1 MPTTALPTITE
12 NGLAYAA
19 RGTVASQTGGLD
31 QSMTTQRLE
40 QEQMLHAIFKD
51 LRFYEE
57 QWMETVDIPE
67 KMNELVYWEI
77 EVRQPGN
84 AVYEIDEMG
93 LTKAGFDSVGAA
105 IGAGLE
111 VKGMTIGQDSVQ
123 ASPHRYASIYY
134 YTVLGESVSKRDPV
148 VRGENEMGKVIA
160 EQLDQ
165 LVRGAFDAYAQDIY
179 PRAGLVTDA
188 GIAATDFLTYEFLI
202 KLEVYVLSEGLNPP
216 GGSQR
221 YPAIMSLDGQAG
233 LLLDATTK
241 AILSNTAARGSPM
254 ASVFEAGYLGS
265 LRCFDFYTSN
275 RIKAIAGT
283 GGVFFGRGYVF
294 TKESLASLAMES
306 DAYGQRAK
314 PSNSPGAGAGGRAW
328 RDEMPRPVKVMRHEP
343 GSGALGRDPFMNR
356 AAIAEVH
363 TLGIFCLRKGFLI
376 RFMYA
381 VSPASTTQLGIKA
394 EAAGKP
400 GTGDSTHNAT
410 FAGFTT

>member
-1 MPTTALPTITE
+1 MPTTALPTVTGPDAMTY
-12 NGLAYAA
+12 NA

-84 AVYEIDEMG
+84 AVFEIDEQG
-93 LTKAGFDSVGAA
+93 LTKAGFDSTGAA
-105 IGAGLE
+105 IAAGQE
-111 VKGMTIGQDSVQ
+111 VKGMVIGQDSVQ
-123 ASPHRYASIYY
+123 ASPH
-134 YTVLGESVSKRDPV
+134 YTVVGESVSKRDPV

-179 PRAGLVTDA
+179 PRAAVTSDA
-188 GIAATDFLTYEFLI
+188 QIAANDYLTYEFLI
-202 KLEVYVLSEGLNPP
+202 KLEVYVLSEGFNPP
-216 GGSQR
+216 GSSQR
-221 YPAIMSLDGQAG
+221 YPAVMSLDGQAG

-241 AILSNTAARGSPM
+241 SILENTSARGAPM
-254 ASVFEAGYLGS
+254 ASVFETGYLGS

-275 RIKAIAGT
+275 RIKAT
-283 GGVFFGRGYVF
+283 VGGVGGTVNFGRGYVF
-294 TKESLASLAMES
+294 TAESIASLAMES
-306 DAYGQRAK
+306 DEYGQRAK
-314 PSNSPGAGAGGRAW
+314 PSNSPGQGANGRAW

-381 VSPASTTQLGIKA
+381 VSPASRSNLGIKA

-410 FAGFTT
+410 FAGFTS